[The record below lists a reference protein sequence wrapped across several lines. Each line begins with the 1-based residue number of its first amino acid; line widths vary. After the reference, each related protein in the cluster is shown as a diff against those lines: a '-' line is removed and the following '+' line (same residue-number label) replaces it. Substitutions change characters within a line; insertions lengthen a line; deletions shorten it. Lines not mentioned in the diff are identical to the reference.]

1 MGIMNLIDW
10 IYPRKCVGCNRSGK
24 YFCDECLEKTKL
36 SWLICPMCNK
46 QAVGGMTHLRCKRK
60 LGLDGL
66 MSLWSYKG
74 LVRLGV
80 QELKYEFLRDIE
92 KELSVLIKSRIEAR
106 MKEGQNRRW
115 KLFLGKNPVVIGVPL
130 YWRRQNWRGFN
141 QAEVI
146 GEIVAKRCGL
156 RMIINGIRRV
166 KTTKPQVKLKKEQRR
181 LNVRGVF
188 EVNKDVDLGKR
199 VILIDDVWTTGA
211 TIREI
216 GKQLK
221 RMGVQEVW
229 GLTLAK

>member
-1 MGIMNLIDW
+1 MSLIDW

-46 QAVGGMTHLRCKRK
+46 QAVGGMTHLGCKRK

-66 MSLWSYKG
+66 MSLCSYKG
-74 LVRLGV
+74 LVKLGIKG
-80 QELKYEFLRDIE
+80 LKYEFLRDME
-92 KELSVLIKSRIEAR
+92 KELTVLIESRIEAR
-106 MKEGQNRRW
+106 KKERQNKRW
-115 KLFLGKNPVVIGVPL
+115 KLFLRKKPVVIGVPL

-146 GEIVAKRCGL
+146 GTIVAKKWGL
-156 RMIINGIRRV
+156 KMIIKGIKRV

-181 LNVRGVF
+181 SNVRGVF
-188 EVNKDVDLGKR
+188 KVNKNVDLGKR
-199 VILIDDVWTTGA
+199 VLLIDDVWTTGA
-211 TIREI
+211 TMREI

-221 RMGVQEVW
+221 RIGVQEVW